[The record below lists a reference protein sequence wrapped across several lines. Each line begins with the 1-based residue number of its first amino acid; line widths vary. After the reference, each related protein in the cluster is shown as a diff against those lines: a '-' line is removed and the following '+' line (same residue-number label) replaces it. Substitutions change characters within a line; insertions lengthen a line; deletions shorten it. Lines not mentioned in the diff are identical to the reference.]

1 MKTRRDISE
10 GRTMEHAR
18 GLGTV
23 TDKMVL
29 KRAYELAQTNS
40 RPGGKPTPSDWDQAK
55 EELMGGHA
63 AAAEEGDREIPVGK
77 RWDPVPGS
85 TGHRVTGQKIE
96 DEQTVAERLVQE
108 GVEEAEHELMVEG
121 GKRTRADK
129 DIDRI

>member
-1 MKTRRDISE
+1 
-10 GRTMEHAR
+10 MEHAH

-23 TDKMVL
+23 TDEMVL

-63 AAAEEGDREIPVGK
+63 PAADEGEREIPAGK

-85 TGHRVTGQKIE
+85 TGHRVVNSAID

-108 GVEEAEHELMVEG
+108 GVDEAEHELMVEA

-129 DIDRI
+129 DIDRIWG

>member
-23 TDKMVL
+23 TDEMVL

-40 RPGGKPTPSDWDQAK
+40 RPGGKPNPSDWNQAK
-55 EELMGGHA
+55 DELMGGHA
-63 AAAEEGDREIPVGK
+63 PAAEEGEREIPVGK

-85 TGHRVTGQKIE
+85 VGRRVVNQNID
-96 DEQTVAERLVQE
+96 DEQSVAEQLVQE
-108 GVEEAEHELMVEG
+108 GVDEAEHELMVEG

-129 DIDRI
+129 NIDRD

>member
-10 GRTMEHAR
+10 GRTMEHAH

-23 TDKMVL
+23 TDEMVL

-55 EELMGGHA
+55 KELMGGHA
-63 AAAEEGDREIPVGK
+63 SAIEEGESEIPVGK
-77 RWDPVPGS
+77 RWDPVPGT
-85 TGHRVTGQKIE
+85 TGHRVVGQNID

-108 GVEEAEHELMVEG
+108 GVDEAEHELMVEG
-121 GKRTRADK
+121 GRRTRADK
-129 DIDRI
+129 DI